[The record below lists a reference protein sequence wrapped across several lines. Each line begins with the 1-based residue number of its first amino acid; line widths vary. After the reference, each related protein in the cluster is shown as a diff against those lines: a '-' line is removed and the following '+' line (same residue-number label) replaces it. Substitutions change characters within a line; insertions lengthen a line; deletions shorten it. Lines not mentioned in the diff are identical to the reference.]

1 MAEIKIPI
9 KIDGFKCVED
19 MAQAVLNYTY
29 KGKTLK
35 EWTDSISEPKTNAD
49 RIRSMTDEERAELW
63 WERVDCGECPVHK
76 ECKLTGQDCKR
87 LAIDW
92 LKQEADK

>member
-9 KIDGFKCVED
+9 KIDGFECVED

-35 EWTDSISEPKTNAD
+35 EWADSISKPQTNAD
-49 RIRSMTDEERAELW
+49 RIRAMTDDEIKEWFCCERW
-63 WERVDCGECPVHK
+63 CGNCRF
-76 ECKLTGQDCKR
+76 LTVRGCTLIK
-87 LAIDW
+87 W
-92 LKQEADK
+92 LKQKVEER